1 VKINGWEHGFVLAC
15 GYPLCNKRWVVAKKQ
30 FMDQMQEFSEKVII
44 IRNQAYLIKGKASL
58 EKKKNIKLKQ

>member
-1 VKINGWEHGFVLAC
+1 
-15 GYPLCNKRWVVAKKQ
+15 
-30 FMDQMQEFSEKVII
+30 MDQMQEFSEKVII